1 MTLAALHDWE
11 IEALDVTTAYLFGE
25 LEEEIYM
32 IQPEGFVVKG
42 QEKKVCRL
50 MKSLYGLKQSALQ
63 WNKALH
69 KSLLEMGFRRCKA
82 DPGIY
87 YKIIGEEIITLP
99 TYVDDALF
107 MGSNKTQV
115 LAHKAQF
122 MK

>member
-1 MTLAALHDWE
+1 MALAALHDWE
-11 IEALDVTTAYLFGE
+11 IDALDVKTTYLFGE

-69 KSLLEMGFRRCKA
+69 KSLLEMGCRHCKA
-82 DPGIY
+82 DPVTY
-87 YKIIGEEIITLP
+87 CKILGEEIITLLI
-99 TYVDDALF
+99 YVDDALF
-107 MGSNKTQV
+107 MGSNKPRV